1 MARRGLSSAEL
12 KKKRD
17 EKFNKLKKDRSGVKY
32 EQNRKNNIGGGGETS
47 KKTTKKMTA
56 KERAQA
62 MAKKRIA
69 SGKTIAEVKAAN
81 VLKIKKR
88 AAEKYAAFK
97 AKRKKK

>member
-1 MARRGLSSAEL
+1 MARKGLSSAEL
-12 KKKRD
+12 KKRRD
-17 EKFNKLKKDRSGVKY
+17 ERFNKLKTNRSNVKF
-32 EQNRKNNIGGGGETS
+32 EQNRKKKQGGETP
-47 KKTTKKMTA
+47 KPTATKMTA

-69 SGKTIAEVKAAN
+69 SGKTVAEVKAAN

-97 AKRKKK
+97 KKKKK